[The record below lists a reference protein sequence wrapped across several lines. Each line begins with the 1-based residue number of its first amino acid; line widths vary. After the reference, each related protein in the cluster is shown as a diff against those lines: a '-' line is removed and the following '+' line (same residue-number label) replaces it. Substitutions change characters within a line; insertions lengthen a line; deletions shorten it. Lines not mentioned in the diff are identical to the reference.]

1 MKKFLSLLMAFIL
14 IFGGVA
20 GLMLGYPQPVK
31 AATSYYVND
40 DSTAGDVYCTAV
52 GDDAN
57 DGMSA
62 TTPKRTIQAII
73 NVYDLGAGDIVYVD
87 TGTYVENVDI
97 SLADDGAHFL
107 GAGAALST
115 IDGNNTSRV
124 INTTSLTVA
133 TKLEG
138 FTITNGL
145 DNHGAGMFNTGSSPT
160 ISNCVFSGNTATVHG
175 GGMHNFV
182 STPVV
187 SNCTFSGNSAAN
199 NGGGIFN
206 NSPQLTITNCNFYGN
221 NAVHGGGMYNLGTSP
236 IITNCTFSNN
246 TATTSGGGM
255 CNQSLMP
262 PEPPSNPI
270 IANCIL
276 WGDNGGEIA
285 GESPSVTYSNVQ
297 GGFAGTENINTDPLF
312 VNAGG
317 GDFHLQSQ
325 QGHWTSTGWVLDAQT
340 SPCVDA
346 GNPASAFSNE
356 PLPNGGCINMGA
368 YGNTAQAS
376 KTPPLI
382 VTTNSD
388 SGDDATFGVSL
399 AVDTADGGGLSIREA
414 LNWASAGDNV
424 TFDGGMSGDT
434 ITLSGTR
441 LTIDKDITLD
451 GDLDDDS
458 IPDITISGNNTSQ
471 VIYTT
476 GLTAAARL
484 EGFTITN
491 GYNEFSEGGGMYN
504 HSSSL
509 AINNCVFSNSAS
521 DLGGGM
527 CNELSSPTI
536 SNCTFSNN
544 AAQSINPMIM
554 DKAGGGMFNFN
565 SSSPTIIDC
574 TFSGNTAVDW
584 GGAIFN
590 HDSSSPTITN
600 CTFTSNSVTHYGG
613 GGIYNYQSS
622 PTITSCNFSGNSA
635 DGGGGIYNYQSSAS
649 MTSCNFSS
657 NNADYGGGI
666 WNYSSSPTISSCNF
680 TSNTAVY
687 GGGGIYNT
695 DNSSPTINSCTFSN
709 NTASRYGGGM
719 YNSESTPT
727 ITGCNFTANTADGG
741 GIDDAIGGGM
751 YNYKSTPTITSCTFL
766 DNAATTTGVW
776 ISLGGGITNIDSSS
790 NITNCTFSGN
800 SAEAGGGMYNAP
812 SSPTLTN
819 CTFYGNSATYGG
831 GIYNIGASTPNVT
844 NCILWGDTGGEV
856 YNDTSPPVP
865 SPVVTYCDVQGG
877 HSGTGNIDANP
888 LFANAGGGDYHLLPT
903 SPCIDVGSNDA
914 IPAGVTEDFEGDNRI
929 IDGDGDGNAVVD
941 VGVDETDYPAIT
953 SFTPTTTATG
963 ASVNITGIRFTGATA
978 VKFGGT
984 AASSFT
990 VDSDTQITAVV
1001 GSGSSG
1007 KVTVITPGGV
1017 ATSANDFTWV
1027 PTGGYAYF
1035 EDSSQSLGTSDSF
1048 GVTLGDVDGDGDL
1061 DAFVANYDSLP
1072 NKVWLN
1078 NGSGNF
1084 TDSGQS
1090 LGSSGSCSVALGDVD
1105 GDGDLDAFIANY
1117 SSPNKVWLNNGSGDF
1132 TDSGQ
1137 SLTMGMTL
1145 SLGVALG
1152 DVDEDGD
1159 LDAFVTNFSSQPNR
1173 VWLNNGSGNFTDSG
1187 QSLGS
1192 SDSFGVALG
1201 DVDGDGDLDAF
1212 VANDTGQANKVWLND
1227 GSGTFTDSGQ
1237 SLESLCSYGVVL
1249 GDVDDDGDLDAF
1261 VANYFGQANKV
1272 WLNDGIGN
1280 FTDSGQ
1286 SLGSLDSRGVALGDL
1301 DRDGDLDAFIANDTN
1316 QANKVWLNDGSG
1328 IFTNNGQSLG
1338 SLESYGVAL
1347 GDVDGDGDF
1356 DAFVANDHATNKMW
1370 LNVVPPPPTIT
1381 SLNPASAYRGSTVSV
1396 TITGTNLGGATAVS
1410 FGSGITTNSF
1420 TVDSP
1425 AQITTSIAIA
1435 SSAAVGARD
1444 VSVTTPGGTATLT
1457 GGFNIPEVVTYDEP
1471 DYYLQMNL
1479 LGTTQ
1484 RVHTS
1489 HLGRLDLTLEV
1500 TSTDSVLT
1508 LTIPSDTKARQEN
1521 GNRLTTLSVSEND
1534 NPPPPPEN
1542 KYIIGLPYSFEPNG
1556 ATFDPPIT
1564 LTFHYK
1570 HADIPDGVNEEDLVL
1585 AFYDEDTGRWVECAC
1600 TCDPDTNCIIACIY
1614 HFTDFAIISPVPLP
1628 PAPAAFSLSGLS
1640 VLPAEI
1646 ESGETIT
1653 VSMVVANTGGEVGSY
1668 TAVLKID
1675 GVKEEEKTVTIAAGG
1690 SQTVSFGITREEAG
1704 SYTVTVDGLNGS
1716 FTVVVQPTP
1725 TAEST
1730 PAVEEGG
1737 INWYIIGA
1745 ILGVV
1750 LLLAIFLPIWIRR
1763 RKEG

>member
-31 AATSYYVND
+31 AATNYYVND
-40 DSTAGDVYCTAV
+40 DSTIGDVYCSAV
-52 GDDAN
+52 GDDAK

-62 TTPKRTIQAII
+62 ATPKPTIQAII
-73 NVYDLGAGDIVYVD
+73 DAYGLVAGDTVYVD
-87 TGTYVENVDI
+87 AGTYVENIVI
-97 SLADDGAHFL
+97 GGADSGL
-107 GAGAALST
+107 TLQGAGAGLTFVNGNAAGICLNLS
-115 IDGNNTSRV
+115 G
-124 INTTSLTVA
+124 LTQGTVS
-133 TKLEG
+133 G
-138 FTITNGL
+138 FTITNG
-145 DNHGAGMFNTGSSPT
+145 GAS
-160 ISNCVFSGNTATVHG
+160 AHG
-175 GGMHNFV
+175 GGMVIH
-182 STPVV
+182 SSASIIV
-187 SNCTFSGNSAAN
+187 SNCTFSGNTAA
-199 NGGGIFN
+199 
-206 NSPQLTITNCNFYGN
+206 Y
-221 NAVHGGGMYNLGTSP
+221 GGGMRISLSSDITVTNCTLYSNTAASLGGGMEIMECSP
-236 IITNCTFSNN
+236 SITNCTFYGNN
-246 TATTSGGGM
+246 SAFGGGM
-255 CNQSLMP
+255 VIAMP
-262 PEPPSNPI
+262 LGGTPANPNI
-270 IANCIL
+270 TNCIL
-276 WGDNGGEIA
+276 WGDTGIEFELFSGV
-285 GESPSVTYSNVQ
+285 SPVVTYCNVE
-297 GGFAGTENINTDPLF
+297 GGYAGTGNINQDPLF
-312 VNAGG
+312 VDAPG
-317 GDFHLQSQ
+317 GDFHLKSEA
-325 QGHWTSTGWVLDAQT
+325 GHWTSTGWVLDAQT
-340 SPCVDA
+340 SPCIDA
-346 GNPASAFSNE
+346 GNPLSGCGSE
-356 PLPNGGCINMGA
+356 PAPNGGRINMGA
-368 YGNTAQAS
+368 YGNTTQAS
-376 KTPPLI
+376 KTPLI

-388 SGDDATFGVSL
+388 TGDDAVGVNL
-399 AVDTADGGGLSIREA
+399 ATDNADGLGLSIREA
-414 LNWASAGDNV
+414 LHWAVAGDTV
-424 TFDGGMSGDT
+424 TFDGGLSGQT
-434 ITLSGTR
+434 VTLSGTH

-451 GDLDDDS
+451 GDLDDNGT
-458 IPDITISGNNTSQ
+458 PDITVSGNSTSR

-476 GLTAAARL
+476 GLTAAARV
-484 EGFTITN
+484 EGLTMTGGIPA
-491 GYNEFSEGGGMYN
+491 GALSDGGGMYN
-504 HSSSL
+504 AFSSP
-509 AINNCVFSNSAS
+509 AIANCTFSNNSGN
-521 DLGGGM
+521 LGGGM
-527 CNELSSPTI
+527 YNFQSSPSVT
-536 SNCTFSNN
+536 NCTFSNN
-544 AAQSINPMIM
+544 AAMMINLT
-554 DKAGGGMFNFN
+554 DAVGGGICNN
-565 SSSPTIIDC
+565 QSSPTITDC
-574 TFSGNTAVDW
+574 TFSNNTAVDW
-584 GGAIFN
+584 GGGIANVASSSPIITGCTFN
-590 HDSSSPTITN
+590 GNSATNAGGVGTGGGIYNGSSSPTITG
-600 CTFTSNSVTHYGG
+600 CTF
-613 GGIYNYQSS
+613 SS
-622 PTITSCNFSGNSA
+622 NSA
-635 DGGGGIYNYQSSAS
+635 DGGAGVFNTASSPTI
-649 MTSCNFSS
+649 TSCNFSS

-666 WNYSSSPTISSCNF
+666 WNYSSSPTITSCNF

-695 DNSSPTINSCTFSN
+695 DSSLPTITNCTFSG

-719 YNSESTPT
+719 YNSESTLT

-914 IPAGVTEDFEGDNRI
+914 IPAGVTEDFEGDARI
-929 IDGDGDGNAVVD
+929 IDGDGDGSAVVD
-941 VGVDETDYPAIT
+941 MGVDETDYPVIT
-953 SFTPTTTATG
+953 SFTPTTAATG

-1668 TAVLKID
+1668 TAVLKIN

-1737 INWYIIGA
+1737 INWYVIGA